1 MKKIISAF
9 LLLILVLCLTT
20 AVFADNY
27 TQNFADLA
35 DMAEY
40 VESNGLDINLTEQF
54 FVVDTTASSN
64 YKFELSASEQAVNA
78 FFCVL
83 TRGTGL
89 SEYGLT
95 DNVYLVKKDSPTV
108 TISTDS
114 SNPTTIEPEAV
125 DGNGYVALSS
135 VAARVGL
142 NILTEVTQETTV
154 TLKVYTKTY
163 GGASWEKQKE
173 VTYTLKPDSLASDV
187 PTMAIDCE
195 DRSESVP
202 GVQVN
207 AGDTVKVGFTVP
219 GGFSESVTFTY
230 DSSVFELTNA
240 PEGWTKQDDG
250 SYKNPSAASTVFE
263 FSALAQNDDN
273 VVGTFKAEWGSSG
286 DSVSKSVAVIHKSI
300 SYTIKNLTIASE
312 GSKLV
317 SLPYN
322 GAVQS
327 IEVLVTEPASGYT
340 IQYASDDYV
349 QYGIYN
355 WESDAP
361 KLSTVSGTENY
372 TPIAIKISAAGYK
385 DAQENLIL
393 FQIVPAEV
401 TITPKD
407 VTLNVGDPLPE
418 TFKYTVTGLIGEDEL
433 ITEPTITCSTDNTNT
448 PGTYDLTP
456 SSADAGDNYTITYAT
471 GKLTVKDVWIV
482 KLDDTEYKVEKGD
495 PFTFPSAPTKPGYIF
510 LGWRGADGVTY
521 QPGDEVEITA
531 DTSFKAIWANMPDIT
546 PGTPDEPDD
555 EPDVDVFPFYDVSVN
570 AWYYDAVKY
579 VWDNGLMNG
588 TGTAE
593 FSPNTTLNRAMV
605 WTILARLDGVDVDGG
620 ANWYAKAQEW
630 AVAEGVSDGTDP
642 MGAVTRE
649 QLVTMLWRFKGE
661 PTVDFLLTS
670 PDADTI
676 SDWAREAMRWAVSN
690 GIIEGDENGCITPT
704 ATATRAQA
712 AAIFMRFVE
721 Q

>member
-20 AVFADNY
+20 AAFADDY

-54 FVVDTTASSN
+54 FAVNTTASRN
-64 YKFELSASEQAVNA
+64 YKFELSASGQAVDA

-89 SEYGLT
+89 SDYGLT

-125 DGNGYVALSS
+125 DGNGYVALSN
-135 VAARVGL
+135 VDARVGL
-142 NILTEVTQETTV
+142 NILTEVTQETKI
-154 TLKVYTKTY
+154 TLKVYTKANA
-163 GGASWEKQKE
+163 GASWGTPKE
-173 VTYTLKPDSLASDV
+173 VTYTLLSDSVSSDA

-207 AGDTVKVGFTVP
+207 AGDAVKVGFNVP
-219 GGFSESVTFTY
+219 EGFSKSVTFTF

-240 PEGWTKQDDG
+240 PEGWTRQGDG
-250 SYKNPSAASTVFE
+250 SYTNSSAASTVFE

-322 GAVQS
+322 GAEQS

-340 IQYASDDYV
+340 IQYASGEAV
-349 QYGIYN
+349 VYGIFE
-355 WESDAP
+355 WKSDAP
-361 KLSTVSGTENY
+361 KLHDASGTENY
-372 TPIAIKISAAGYK
+372 TPIAIKISAVGYK

-407 VTLNVGDPLPE
+407 VTLNVGDPLPT
-418 TFKYTVTGLIGEDEL
+418 TFEYEVTGLVGGDTL
-433 ITEPTITCSTDNTNT
+433 TTAPTITCLATDTNT
-448 PGTYDLTP
+448 PGTYTLTA
-456 SSADAGDNYTITYAT
+456 SGADAGDNYTISYAT
-471 GKLTVKDVWIV
+471 GTLTVKDVWIV
-482 KLDDTEYKVEKGD
+482 KLDGVEYKVEKGQ

-510 LGWRGADGVTY
+510 MGWRGADGATY
-521 QPGDEVEITA
+521 QPGDEVAITG

-546 PGTPDEPDD
+546 PGTPDVPDD

-620 ANWYAKAQEW
+620 ATWYSKAQEW
-630 AVAEGVSDGTDP
+630 AMAEGVSDGTDP

-661 PTVDFLLTS
+661 PAVDFLLTS

>member
-54 FVVDTTASSN
+54 FVVDTTASGN

-114 SNPTTIEPEAV
+114 SNPTTIEPKAV

-142 NILTEVTQETTV
+142 NILTEVTQVTTV

-230 DSSVFELTNA
+230 VSSVFELTNA

-355 WESDAP
+355 WESVAP

-401 TITPKD
+401 TITPKN
-407 VTLNVGDPLPE
+407 VTLNVGDALPT
-418 TFKYTVTGLIGEDEL
+418 TFEYDITGLVSGEAL
-433 ITEPTITCSTDNTNT
+433 TTAPTITCNATDTNT
-448 PGTYDLTP
+448 PGTYTLTA
-456 SSADAGDNYTITYAT
+456 SGANAGDNYTITYAT

-482 KLDDTEYKVEKGD
+482 KLDGVEYKVEKGKS
-495 PFTFPSAPTKPGYIF
+495 FTFPTEAPTKPGYIF
-510 LGWRGADGVTY
+510 MGWRGADGTVH
-521 QPGDEVEITA
+521 QPGDEVSITG

-546 PGTPDEPDD
+546 PGTPDEPD
-555 EPDVDVFPFYDVSVN
+555 VDVFPFYDVSAG

-579 VWDNGLMNG
+579 VYDNGIMNG
-588 TGTAE
+588 VTATE
-593 FSPNTTLNRAMV
+593 FSPNTTLNRAMI
-605 WTILARLDGVDVDGG
+605 WTMLARLDGVNTDGG
-620 ANWYAKAQEW
+620 ANWYAKAQAW
-630 AVAEGVSDGTDP
+630 AMAEGVSDGTDA
-642 MGAVTRE
+642 MGSVTRE
-649 QLVTMLWRFKGE
+649 QLVTMLWRYKGE
-661 PTVDFLLTS
+661 PAVDFLLTAK
-670 PDADTI
+670 DADTI
-676 SDWAREAMRWAVSN
+676 SDWAYEAMRWAVSN